1 MGNISLVLG
10 GIKSGKTNYAESKA
24 KEVEK
29 RGGKI
34 LYLATAQALDD
45 EMASRIDHH
54 KTNRPDSWTTVEE
67 PLNIYDVLK
76 KEGNTY
82 DFILFDCLTLWIT
95 NRCLEAGEDY
105 NRDELMA
112 SIKAQCRE
120 YISIVKDLKS
130 DLIIVSNQVELGLI
144 SPYPLGRMFQDLA
157 GILHQY
163 IASEAK
169 NVIVLQAGIPTAI
182 KGSI

>member
-10 GIKSGKTNYAESKA
+10 GIKSGKTNYAETKA

-29 RGGKI
+29 SGGKI

-45 EMASRIDHH
+45 EMKSRIDRH
-54 KTNRPDSWTTVEE
+54 KSSRPSSWTTVEE
-67 PLNIYDVLK
+67 TLNIKEVLQR
-76 KEGNTY
+76 EGDSY

-95 NRCLEAGEDY
+95 NRCIEAGEEY

-112 SIKAQCRE
+112 SIIDECEE
-120 YISIVKDLKS
+120 YISIVKDLRC
-130 DLIIVSNQVELGLI
+130 DLLIVSNQVELGLI

-157 GILHQY
+157 GLLHQKIGKY
-163 IASEAK
+163 SK
-169 NVIVLQAGIPTAI
+169 NVVVLTAGFPTAL
-182 KGSI
+182 KGDI